1 MGRQRKNAM
10 GDEKMRAVEILMIE
24 DSPTDVLMAKEAL
37 DHAKVLNSLRVVE
50 DGVEA
55 MQYLRREEKYQDVRR
70 PDLVLLDLNM
80 PRKNGLEVLAELKA
94 DEALRLIP
102 VIVLTTSKAE
112 EDVAKSYGLHAN
124 CYINKPVDF
133 NAFTQVV
140 RDIESFWFAVVTLPR
155 E

>member
-1 MGRQRKNAM
+1 M